1 MHPSRT
7 ALSPLR
13 STLRNIPDMWRAL
26 NYTYSWSSLDYI
38 YTEDT
43 ITRLSVWYAGEPVF
57 NLFKTGRGGLH
68 CYGIKYHL
76 IQHTKETWQ

>member
-1 MHPSRT
+1 MDSSIHYSRVIKAGKRRKYWGT
-7 ALSPLR
+7 P
-13 STLRNIPDMWRAL
+13 
-26 NYTYSWSSLDYI
+26 YSWSSLDYI